1 MNRKLLPLFSKKN
14 ASFVVNGC
22 FSPVVRTSYNKT
34 KNGDIMCMLE
44 KKCLYGDENRC
55 KFSTTTITTTTTIA
69 VNSITSKS
77 IQLKIKYFT
86 LLMRYCNDF

>member
-44 KKCLYGDENRC
+44 KKMFAWG
-55 KFSTTTITTTTTIA
+55 
-69 VNSITSKS
+69 
-77 IQLKIKYFT
+77 
-86 LLMRYCNDF
+86 

>member
-44 KKCLYGDENRC
+44 KKNVCMGM
-55 KFSTTTITTTTTIA
+55 
-69 VNSITSKS
+69 
-77 IQLKIKYFT
+77 KIDVSFQQQQ
-86 LLMRYCNDF
+86 